1 MRKYFEIGFYKHHK
15 CSMFST
21 IILSTT
27 FLFIATF
34 FPTSNM
40 SNQYE
45 YVKNKFGNEFYS
57 IPFILIYL
65 ILSFNYGFSRNYYKV
80 LMQNNFLSKYILI
93 MFICIAGLIL
103 IIIISTISY
112 FYEKDNFI
120 YYYIELNS
128 LSTWQII
135 REVLIISPLFLISQF
150 MQIYLEILTIY
161 YLNPMYCLMLNN
173 ICCGIQK
180 IILFIFY
187 DAKEYLVYFSLSEIS
202 EIIAFFGYI
211 IYLEIIELNFCGLT
225 KIQEEILFLK
235 EKKNSVR

>member
-1 MRKYFEIGFYKHHK
+1 M
-15 CSMFST
+15 
-21 IILSTT
+21 
-27 FLFIATF
+27 
-34 FPTSNM
+34 
-40 SNQYE
+40 Q
-45 YVKNKFGNEFYS
+45 NKF
-57 IPFILIYL
+57 I
-65 ILSFNYGFSRNYYKV
+65 
-80 LMQNNFLSKYILI
+80 SKYILI
-93 MFICIAGLIL
+93 MFIGIAGLIL
-103 IIIISTISY
+103 TIIISTISY

-135 REVLIISPLFLISQF
+135 REVLIISTLFLISQF

-180 IILFIFY
+180 IILFIFD

-211 IYLEIIELNFCGLT
+211 IYLEIIELNFCGLRENT
-225 KIQEEILFLK
+225 RRNIIFKGEKEFSEINEDIINNILNDNIDDEDNETQNFGLGNYELMVEKNQQKIK
-235 EKKNSVR
+235 